1 MKFVFNTDYKLLQI
15 GEIRGKNNNNIYMS
29 KFEDLKVSVQEI
41 IDLIAAKN
49 DREANNKLLEVNE
62 TLDEMLDH
70 AEEDEDLREISRY
83 QVLLNQLHVK
93 INGEEQVDGE

>member
-1 MKFVFNTDYKLLQI
+1 M
-15 GEIRGKNNNNIYMS
+15 

-49 DREANNKLLEVNE
+49 NREANNKLLEVNE

>member
-1 MKFVFNTDYKLLQI
+1 
-15 GEIRGKNNNNIYMS
+15 MS

>member
-1 MKFVFNTDYKLLQI
+1 MNT
-15 GEIRGKNNNNIYMS
+15 
-29 KFEDLKVSVQEI
+29 KFEDLKASVQEI

-49 DREANNKLLEVNE
+49 NREANNKLLEVNE
-62 TLDEMLDH
+62 TLDELLDH

-93 INGEEQVDGE
+93 INGEEEVDGK

>member
-1 MKFVFNTDYKLLQI
+1 MN
-15 GEIRGKNNNNIYMS
+15 S
-29 KFEDLKVSVQEI
+29 KFENLKVSVQEI
-41 IDLIAAKN
+41 IDLIAAKQ

-70 AEEDEDLREISRY
+70 TEEDEDLREISRY

-93 INGEEQVDGE
+93 INGEEAVDGE

>member
-1 MKFVFNTDYKLLQI
+1 M
-15 GEIRGKNNNNIYMS
+15 

-49 DREANNKLLEVNE
+49 NREANNKLLEVNE

-93 INGEEQVDGE
+93 INGEEQLDGE